1 MMCKKEKQNKK
12 NPMKNNQKMEL
23 SSKKIKGERQIWR
36 KSPWQLL
43 DLFFA
48 KTETK
53 KVEKIPKIE
62 RNFFLFV

>member
-53 KVEKIPKIE
+53 KSSKIPK
-62 RNFFLFV
+62 